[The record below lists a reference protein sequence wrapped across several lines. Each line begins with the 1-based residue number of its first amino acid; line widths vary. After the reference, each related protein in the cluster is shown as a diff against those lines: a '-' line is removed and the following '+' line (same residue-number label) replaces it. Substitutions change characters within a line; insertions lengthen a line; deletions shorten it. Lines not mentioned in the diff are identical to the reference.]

1 MDKGREELSLP
12 SYMQVKGANQ
22 SSSALRARKRAQPVG
37 KALARQ
43 AAPEQITLDEFAAS
57 ASPKHKANRPGAT
70 RQSASQA
77 KRARPASRISQ
88 SASANAL
95 TRMSPKTAQ
104 GELRSGPAPVKM
116 GGQKSASS
124 QRAAGN
130 AIRSANAATAKR
142 PARARRAASGLD
154 MTSSRIAN
162 QPRRVEEKQQR
173 KKGAGIH
180 IGRLLLVLLVLSG
193 LFAGIY
199 ALAKSLPSAAGAAG
213 DSIDVGATA
222 KLPKGVSI
230 LGIDVGGQTK
240 SAARGAVLEAA
251 ETALAKAQVTLKLGE
266 ESYVIKGS
274 DMALSYDIEAVLDK
288 ALAYDPDEADKAG
301 VVDVTGGASAAPGEF
316 NNIFTCDAAALRQAV
331 EEIAAQFDIE
341 PVNAIGKPA
350 MNADHTVSFEYQEGK
365 TGRALDVDATVQK
378 IEDMLARGIYTAQI
392 EGIYGSV
399 EPAVTGAM
407 LTQEMG
413 MRGSFTTK
421 YATIGRVSADTPTIE
436 NRVFNIHKAA
446 DIINGC
452 LVAPDEEWSF
462 NTFVGP
468 RTLATGWKEAKGIA
482 DGKEYTMQAGG
493 GICQVSTTLYNALRQ
508 SKVTV
513 TDRRAHSI
521 PSDYVDHGLDAT
533 VDYAM
538 DLDLKFINDT
548 GAPLY
553 LFAYFED
560 DPNGRHMEYITFVIY
575 GKPLENGVSYK
586 MRSVIADQ
594 KQRTDVKY
602 TQDET
607 IPRGYKV
614 VTIESRPSYMAE
626 VYLDKYVGEGLV
638 DSEYLYTDKYAG
650 NAEEAKLGT
659 GSPKYHAVPHGAVA
673 VD

>member
-1 MDKGREELSLP
+1 MDKRREELSLP

-22 SSSALRARKRAQPVG
+22 SSSALRAQKRAQPGG
-37 KALARQ
+37 KAPARQ
-43 AAPEQITLDEFAAS
+43 ADLQQVTLDEFASS
-57 ASPKHKANRPGAT
+57 ASPKRKASQPGAA
-70 RQSASQA
+70 RQSAAQA

-88 SASANAL
+88 SASASGSA
-95 TRMSPKTAQ
+95 RAPQRAVQ
-104 GELRSGPAPVKM
+104 GELRSGPAPVKT

-124 QRAAGN
+124 KRASGN
-130 AIRSANAATAKR
+130 TIRSAKPAAAKR
-142 PARARRAASGLD
+142 PVQARRVASGLD

-173 KKGAGIH
+173 KRGSGIH
-180 IGRLLLVLLVLSG
+180 IGRLLLVLLVLAG
-193 LFAGIY
+193 LFGGVY

-213 DSIDVGATA
+213 ESIGVGATA

-230 LGIDVGGQTK
+230 LGVDVSGQTK
-240 SAARGAVLEAA
+240 STARGAVREAA
-251 ETALAKAQVTLKLGE
+251 EAALAKALVTLKLGE
-266 ESYVIKGS
+266 ESYAIKAS
-274 DMALSYDIEAVLDK
+274 DTALNYDIEAVLDQ
-288 ALAYDPDEADKAG
+288 ALSYEPDEADVAG

-316 NNIFTCDAAALRQAV
+316 NNIFTYDAAALRQAV
-331 EEIAAQFDIE
+331 EEIAAQFNIE
-341 PVNAIGKPA
+341 PVNAIGEPT
-350 MNADHTVSFEYQEGK
+350 MNADHTVSFAYQEGK
-365 TGRALDVDATVQK
+365 TGRALDVEATVKK
-378 IEDMLARGIYTAQI
+378 IEDMFAKGVYTAQI
-392 EGIYGSV
+392 EGVYGSL

-407 LTQEMG
+407 LAQEMG

-482 DGKEYTMQAGG
+482 YGKEYTMQAGG
-493 GICQVSTTLYNALRQ
+493 GICQVSTTLYNALLQ

-560 DPNGRHMEYITFVIY
+560 DPNGRHMEYITFIIY

-594 KQRTDVKY
+594 KARTDVKY
-602 TQDET
+602 TEDET

-614 VTIESRPSYMAE
+614 VTIESRPSYAAE
-626 VYLDKYVGEGLV
+626 VYLDKYVGAGLV

-659 GSPKYHAVPHGAVA
+659 GSPKYHAVPDGAVA
-673 VD
+673 MD